1 MKMRMIKLLKN
12 RLFGGVRR
20 QMVTLFLFTVLLTAL
35 TGVYVINPSMQFI
48 KQMDEMF
55 FDTIFLDELT
65 DNLNAVDQSLKE
77 YLTTRDSDSLL
88 TYYEYAETLG
98 NKSAV
103 MKDAVK
109 LNQTPSELIY
119 KDIAYMID
127 TYLHHTDEA
136 VKNKRGR
143 TPDLYI
149 SDYANAYE
157 VAGFIKLYIDKLG
170 QYHLEDNTRWY
181 TTLSNN
187 ISKLIAS
194 NFILMA
200 AVILLNVLMILYIT
214 YNITRPIEDLSKAA
228 GEIARGNFD
237 TEEIVVTT
245 EDEFKVMADAFNKM
259 KHSIKEYVDQ
269 LHDKADTEARLMD
282 QRMQNLRMQT
292 LLNGAE
298 LKALQSQINPHFL
311 FNTLN
316 AVMQLATMEGA
327 DRTTIFIDNLA
338 RLLRY
343 NVGTMDRTVSL
354 REEIA
359 MVSAYQELFNV
370 RFGDMRVLE
379 FDIDESVLDAIVP
392 PLIIQPLVENAYI
405 HGLGEV
411 EGQGHIRVSVRPVD
425 GMIEISVKDS
435 GVGMDEDTRQRL
447 LQQDYYNEQH
457 EHIRQKGHLTGI
469 GIDNVVNRLRM
480 FYGISDIMDI
490 HSTSGRGTTVILTIP
505 YREEDI
511 S

>member
-1 MKMRMIKLLKN
+1 MRMIELIKH

-20 QMVTLFLFTVLLTAL
+20 RMVSLFLFTVLLTAL
-35 TGVYVINPSMQFI
+35 SGVYVINPSMQFI

-55 FDTIFLDELT
+55 FDTVFLDELT
-65 DNLNAVDQSLKE
+65 ENLNAVDQSLRE

-88 TYYEYAETLG
+88 TYYEHAENLG
-98 NKSAV
+98 NRSSA

-109 LNQTPSELIY
+109 LSQTPSELIY
-119 KDIAYMID
+119 KDIAHMID
-127 TYLHHTDEA
+127 TYIYHTDEA
-136 VKNKRGR
+136 VRNKRGR

-149 SDYANAYE
+149 SDYNRAYE
-157 VAGFIKLYIDKLG
+157 VAGYIKLYIDKLD

-181 TTLSNN
+181 TTLSSNM
-187 ISKLIAS
+187 SKLVSFNI
-194 NFILMA
+194 ILLA
-200 AVILLNVLMILYIT
+200 AVVLLNVFMILYIT
-214 YNITRPIEDLSKAA
+214 YNITAPIQDLSKAA
-228 GEIARGNFD
+228 GEIAKGNFD
-237 TEEIVVTT
+237 TEEIVVAT
-245 EDEFKVMADAFNKM
+245 EDEFRVMADAFNKM
-259 KHSIKEYVDQ
+259 KHSIKEYVAQ
-269 LHDKADTEARLMD
+269 LQDKADTEARLMD

-327 DRTTIFIDNLA
+327 DRTAVFIDNLA

-359 MVSAYQELFNV
+359 MISAYQELFNV
-370 RFGDMRVLE
+370 RFGDMRSLE
-379 FDIDESVLDAIVP
+379 FDVDESVLDAIVP

-411 EGQGHIRVSVRPVD
+411 EGKGLIRVRVKPVG
-425 GMIEISVKDS
+425 GMIEISVEDN
-435 GVGMDEDTRQRL
+435 GVGMDEKTRQRL
-447 LQQDYYNEQH
+447 LKHDDSGEQH
-457 EHIRQKGHLTGI
+457 DRQKGHLTGI

-480 FYGISDIMDI
+480 LYGVEDILDI
-490 HSTSGRGTTVILTIP
+490 RSEPGRGTAVILTIP

-511 S
+511 A

>member
-1 MKMRMIKLLKN
+1 MSIPRPWADK
-12 RLFGGVRR
+12 
-20 QMVTLFLFTVLLTAL
+20 A
-35 TGVYVINPSMQFI
+35 
-48 KQMDEMF
+48 
-55 FDTIFLDELT
+55 
-65 DNLNAVDQSLKE
+65 A
-77 YLTTRDSDSLL
+77 
-88 TYYEYAETLG
+88 A
-98 NKSAV
+98 

-109 LNQTPSELIY
+109 LEQTPSELIY

-127 TYLHHTDEA
+127 TYLYHTDEA

-143 TPDLYI
+143 TPNLYI
-149 SDYANAYE
+149 SDYSSAYE
-157 VAGFIKLYIDKLG
+157 VAGYIKLYIDKLD
-170 QYHLEDNTRWY
+170 QYHLDDNTRWY

-187 ISKLIAS
+187 ISRLIAS

-228 GEIARGNFD
+228 EEIARGNFD
-237 TEEIVVTT
+237 AEEIVVTT
-245 EDEFKVMADAFNKM
+245 DDEYKVMADAFNKM

-327 DRTTIFIDNLA
+327 DRTTIFVDNLA

-370 RFGDMRVLE
+370 RFGDMRSLE
-379 FDIDESVLDAIVP
+379 FEIDENILDAIVP

-405 HGLGEV
+405 HGLGKWRA
-411 EGQGHIRVSVRPVD
+411 EGS
-425 GMIEISVKDS
+425 S
-435 GVGMDEDTRQRL
+435 G
-447 LQQDYYNEQH
+447 
-457 EHIRQKGHLTGI
+457 
-469 GIDNVVNRLRM
+469 
-480 FYGISDIMDI
+480 
-490 HSTSGRGTTVILTIP
+490 
-505 YREEDI
+505 
-511 S
+511 

>member
-1 MKMRMIKLLKN
+1 MIEKIRKG
-12 RLFGGVRR
+12 LFGGARR
-20 QMVTLFLFTVLLTAL
+20 QMIALFLVTVILTAL
-35 TGVYVINPSMQFI
+35 TGIYVINPSMQFI

-55 FDTIFLDELT
+55 IDTVFLDELT
-65 DNLNAVDQSLKE
+65 QSLTNVDETLRE

-88 TYYEYAETLG
+88 TYYERAELLG
-98 NKSAV
+98 NKAEL
-103 MKDAVK
+103 MKSSVK
-109 LNQTPSELIY
+109 LTQTQSDLIY

-127 TYLHHTDEA
+127 TYLYHTDEA

-149 SDYANAYE
+149 SDYASATE
-157 VAGFIKLYIDKLG
+157 AAGYIKTYIDMLN
-170 QYHLEDNTRWY
+170 QYHLNDNTQWY
-181 TTLSNN
+181 ITLSSNM
-187 ISKLIAS
+187 SKLIAS
-194 NFILMA
+194 NFVLMA

-214 YNITRPIEDLSKAA
+214 YNITAPIEALSKAA
-228 GEIARGNFD
+228 GEIAKGNFD
-237 TEEIVVTT
+237 AEEITVATD
-245 EDEFKVMADAFNKM
+245 DEFKVMADAFNKM

-327 DRTTIFIDNLA
+327 DKTTTFIDNLA

-354 REEIA
+354 REELA
-359 MVSAYQELFNV
+359 MVKAYQELFSL
-370 RFGDMRVLE
+370 RFGDMRRLTFDVEPGVLSAV
-379 FDIDESVLDAIVP
+379 IP

-405 HGLGEV
+405 HGLGDV
-411 EGQGHIRVSVRPVD
+411 VGQGTIRVGARAAGD
-425 GMIEISVKDS
+425 TLEISVSDD
-435 GVGMDEDTRQRL
+435 GVGMDEATRQRIL
-447 LQQDYYNEQH
+447 GQDYLSEQH
-457 EHIRQKGHLTGI
+457 EHDRKRGHLTGI

-480 FYGISDIMDI
+480 FYGITDIFDI
-490 HSTSGRGTTVILTIP
+490 RSAPGEGTTILLIVP
-505 YREEDI
+505 FREEEVL
-511 S
+511 